1 MLRELRSGPPP
12 LAGQAPKE
20 SFVTC
25 GTSPDSHTIKMN
37 REFSIDAVIREN
49 PDSQP
54 VHGRRELNV

>member
-1 MLRELRSGPPP
+1 M
-12 LAGQAPKE
+12 AGQAPKE